1 MSCEYCN
8 NCKFANCHVI
18 KSEIYNERKNWYC
31 AHGKSKVLI
40 DLTTEKDELITPPS
54 WCPINTNKL
63 KIDKTYTISEMREMI
78 KSVKSITTWDDLKVN
93 EIYHLPPLIDGD
105 KRKDILITSKSQ
117 YSLSY
122 KVLNEKTSHQI
133 NTYYPSSIEVKFL
146 VPHKIMKFEI
156 INGGVR

>member
-18 KSEIYNERKNWYC
+18 KSEIYDERKNWYC
-31 AHGKSKVLI
+31 AHGKTKVLI
-40 DLTTEKDELITPPS
+40 DLTTEKDELISAPS
-54 WCPINTNKL
+54 WCPINVSKP
-63 KIDKTYTISEMREMI
+63 KIEKTYSVGEMREML
-78 KSVKSITTWDDLKVN
+78 KSVKSITTWEDLKVN
-93 EIYHLPPLIDGD
+93 EIYHLPPLISGD

-122 KVLNEKTSHQI
+122 KVLNEKTNYQI

-156 INGGVR
+156 INSGVK